1 MREQAVRPPAGPAAA
16 TATRARLGR
25 RLRASRAGIA
35 IRAPYRVL
43 VRTVRLYLADNCGT
57 YAAAIAYYGIFSLVP
72 VSLIVLSIFGLV
84 VDERRIESFVFDQIP
99 LKETEAVRGNVAE
112 IVRRAQDISIAGLG
126 VGVAILLWSASGIFT
141 AVRRGLNVATH
152 APNPRPYWRGKLV
165 DLAIVPCL
173 GALILVFVALTA
185 ALQIAIERAGTV
197 GPFAFD
203 TNTALRAASYGLAGV
218 SSFAMFALLY
228 HYVPSGRPRWREAL
242 AAAAMA
248 TILFEITKNGYAAF
262 FNLTPFQRD
271 TAVYAG
277 FGTAM
282 AFLLW
287 MFINA
292 SILLIGAEFARA
304 LRAESGQP
312 GDTALPPSE
321 PLG

>member
-1 MREQAVRPPAGPAAA
+1 MLFRSV
-16 TATRARLGR
+16 
-25 RLRASRAGIA
+25 
-35 IRAPYRVL
+35 
-43 VRTVRLYLADNCGT
+43 
-57 YAAAIAYYGIFSLVP
+57 
-72 VSLIVLSIFGLV
+72 
-84 VDERRIESFVFDQIP
+84 
-99 LKETEAVRGNVAE
+99 
-112 IVRRAQDISIAGLG
+112 
-126 VGVAILLWSASGIFT
+126 ILLWSSSGIFT

-152 APNPRPYWRGKLV
+152 APNPRPYWHGKLV

-173 GALILVFVALTA
+173 GALILVSVGLTA
-185 ALQIAIERAGTV
+185 ALQIIIERAGTI

-203 TNTALRAASYGLAGV
+203 ANMALRAGSYGLAAA

-242 AAAAMA
+242 AGAAIA
-248 TILFEITKNGYAAF
+248 TVLFEVTKNGYAAF
-262 FNLTPFQRD
+262 FNFTPFQRD

-304 LRAESGQP
+304 LRVECDPRA
-312 GDTALPPSE
+312 DRALPPNE
-321 PLG
+321 PLA